1 MKTNTLTPSTLAGRI
16 FQHIIFWTAVILFY
30 TFVYGR
36 MNNNYYGTFIHL
48 LITLPIYLGT
58 TYFTL
63 YFIIPRYLLKRNYR
77 GLIVSFI
84 YMVLGA
90 AFLELAVTIYLVV
103 VPMDFLSGRIFGTFN
118 PDTLDVYIQLIGIF
132 IVVFLAASIKL
143 LKHWYNIQH
152 MNQILSKEK
161 LEAELNFLRSQIHPH
176 FLFNTLNNLYALT
189 IKKSDKSPEVVLRLS
204 EMLDY
209 MLYECNENIVS
220 LKKEIK
226 LIQNYIAIE
235 RLRYG
240 HRLSIELKVKGNV
253 SNKHIAPM
261 LLFPFVE
268 NSFKHGVSK
277 SVEKSWIKIKLEIE
291 KNNLSFNIKN
301 GLPAHDKT
309 EDSSGG
315 EGIGLK
321 NVRKR
326 LDLIYSRRY
335 NLSINKNDNEYNV
348 DLKIDLNNT
357 IGELS

>member
-1 MKTNTLTPSTLAGRI
+1 MKPNSLTPSTVTGRI
-16 FQHIIFWTAVILFY
+16 LQHIIFWTAVVLFY

-90 AFLELAVTIYLVV
+90 AFLELAITIYLVV
-103 VPMDFLSGRIFGTFN
+103 IPMDFLSGRIFGVFN

-143 LKHWYNIQH
+143 LKHWYNIQR
-152 MNQILSKEK
+152 MNQILAKEK
-161 LEAELNFLRSQIHPH
+161 LEAELKFLRSQIHPH

-209 MLYECNENIVS
+209 MLYECNEKIVL
-220 LKKEIK
+220 LKKEVK
-226 LIQNYIAIE
+226 LIQNYIE
-235 RLRYG
+235 LEKLRYG
-240 HRLSIELKVKGNV
+240 KRLDIKFIIHGNTGT
-253 SNKHIAPM
+253 KQIAPM

-268 NSFKHGVSK
+268 NSFKHGVGS
-277 SVEKSWIKIKLEIE
+277 SSEKCWIYINLEL
-291 KNNLSFNIKN
+291 NRSALSFKIKN
-301 GLPAHDKT
+301 GLPAGSGGTK
-309 EDSSGG
+309 SSTG
-315 EGIGLK
+315 EGIGLE

-326 LDLIYSRRY
+326 LDLLYGGRY
-335 NLSINKNDNEYNV
+335 NLSIDKTKDEYSV
-348 DLKIDLNNT
+348 RLQIDLNR
-357 IGELS
+357 IIEEL